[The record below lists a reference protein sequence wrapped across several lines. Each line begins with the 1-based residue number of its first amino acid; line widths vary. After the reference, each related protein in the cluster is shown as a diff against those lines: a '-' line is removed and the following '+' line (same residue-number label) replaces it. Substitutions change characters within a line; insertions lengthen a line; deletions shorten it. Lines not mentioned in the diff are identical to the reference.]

1 MNTRPPKSLVATAVM
16 LIASALLGAC
26 GAERFT
32 RLAFWT
38 NEPTEQQSPRLA
50 GATQYTC
57 DGNKRLAVRYGT
69 AGQPVMV
76 IFPEREFRLDPV
88 PSGSG
93 IRYTNGS
100 TLLLSKGDEASLEEA
115 GKPVLTNCKRIE
127 PERK

>member
-1 MNTRPPKSLVATAVM
+1 MNTHIPKPLAATALLLVT
-16 LIASALLGAC
+16 SVLLGAC
-26 GAERFT
+26 GTERFT

-57 DGNKRLAVRYGT
+57 DGNKRLAVRYGA

-76 IFPEREFRLDPV
+76 IFPEREFRLDPA
-88 PSGSG
+88 PSASG

-100 TLLLSKGDEASLEEA
+100 TLLMSKGDEASLEEA

-127 PERK
+127 PEKK

>member
-1 MNTRPPKSLVATAVM
+1 MNMSTLRLVGTGALLA
-16 LIASALLGAC
+16 AGALLGGC
-26 GAERFT
+26 GTERFA
-32 RLAFWT
+32 RLAFWM

-76 IFPEREFRLDPV
+76 IFPEREFRLDPA

-100 TLLLSKGDEASLEEA
+100 TLLMSKGDEASLEEA
-115 GKPVLTNCKRIE
+115 GRPVLTNCRRVVAEK
-127 PERK
+127 

>member
-1 MNTRPPKSLVATAVM
+1 MNTHIPKPLAATALLLVT
-16 LIASALLGAC
+16 SVLLGAC
-26 GAERFT
+26 GTERFT

-76 IFPEREFRLDPV
+76 IFPEREFRLDPA
-88 PSGSG
+88 PSASG

-100 TLLLSKGDEASLEEA
+100 TLLMSKGDEASLEEA
-115 GKPVLTNCKRIE
+115 GKLVLTNCKRIE
-127 PERK
+127 PEKK